1 MIFYQV
7 LIQIYI
13 KIYLKWINKYKT
25 KITLNFSLY
34 LNSWCRKSLILKK
47 IVITMMKSKAGPKN
61 R

>member
-34 LNSWCRKSLILKK
+34 LNSWCRKS
-47 IVITMMKSKAGPKN
+47 KN
-61 R
+61 PVEKVKYLEKL